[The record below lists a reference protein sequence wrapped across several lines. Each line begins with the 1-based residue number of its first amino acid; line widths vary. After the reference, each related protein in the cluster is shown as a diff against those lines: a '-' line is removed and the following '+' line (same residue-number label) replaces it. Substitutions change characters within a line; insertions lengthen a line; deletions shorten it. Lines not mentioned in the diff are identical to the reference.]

1 VDHGKSTTSR
11 MLVAYAARLDRTPIY
26 VDLDVGQG
34 NLSVTG
40 AMTAVQVDKG
50 SLSVEDSFANTMP
63 LVYFYGQSSPKE
75 NIPLYKLLTDIL
87 AEKVRSR
94 MENDLDAKS
103 SGVIINTCGWVE
115 GAEAYDIIF
124 HIVKAFHVD
133 VILVMNN
140 DKLYAGLIGLSSQGV
155 TVVKLPTSG
164 GIVRRDQQH
173 RRRLRK
179 NRIKEYFYGRS
190 YLTPLSPARL
200 DIKLSSVRFLRAGGY
215 MLSEGMRSIGDEVE
229 GPSTTELVAIP
240 PTVDLLNSCVA
251 VLNYLDENQAGNDDA
266 SAMLPADL
274 IQSNVAGFI
283 VILQINLEQNMM
295 TILSPCPGML
305 PSKYILV
312 GSIKWV
318 EK

>member
-1 VDHGKSTTSR
+1 MLIITTGKSTTSR
-11 MLVAYAARLDRTPIY
+11 MLVAYAARLDRTPIF

-34 NLSVTG
+34 NLSITG
-40 AMTAVQVDKG
+40 ALTAVQVDKG
-50 SLSVEDSFANTMP
+50 SLSVEDGFANTMP
-63 LVYFYGQSSPKE
+63 LIYFFGYSSPKE
-75 NIPLYKLLTDIL
+75 NIALYKLLTDIL
-87 AEKVRSR
+87 AEKVKMR
-94 MENDLDAKS
+94 MDNDLDAKS

-115 GAEAYDIIF
+115 GSEAYDIIF
-124 HIVKAFHVD
+124 HIAKAFRVD

-140 DKLYAGLIGLSSQGV
+140 DKLYAGLVGLSSQGV

-179 NRIKEYFYGRS
+179 NRIKEYFYGRT
-190 YLTPLSPARL
+190 YITTLSPARL

-215 MLSEGMRSIGDEVE
+215 LLSEGMRSMGDDIE
-229 GPSTTELVAIP
+229 GPSTTELISITP
-240 PTVDLLNSCVA
+240 NVDLLNSCVA
-251 VLNYLDENQAGNDDA
+251 VLNYLDESLTSDNA
-266 SAMLPADL
+266 LPADL

-283 VILQINLEQNMM
+283 VILQINVEQNTM

-305 PSKYILV
+305 PSKYLLV
-312 GSIKWV
+312 GSIKWI